1 MPKIIVHAPEGTFDA
16 PARRQVAGLLAT
28 LGLECEALPMSPF
41 VKSTV
46 WTYFKADAPDA
57 VFMGHKPATM
67 KIISLQ
73 VYVIEGGLDEDGK
86 RKLISDAIEI
96 LGRYSDAR
104 DRLPVYVAIHD
115 APEINWGIC
124 GETANIAAAR
134 VAIPGGSGSHLR
146 AGHRRSHPARRI

>member
-1 MPKIIVHAPEGTFDA
+1 
-16 PARRQVAGLLAT
+16 
-28 LGLECEALPMSPF
+28 MSPF

-86 RKLISDAIEI
+86 RKLISDAIKI
-96 LGRYSDAR
+96 LGRYSNQTQ
-104 DRLPVYVAIHD
+104 
-115 APEINWGIC
+115 E
-124 GETANIAAAR
+124 AAFPSMSPSTMR
-134 VAIPGGSGSHLR
+134 
-146 AGHRRSHPARRI
+146 RRSTGVSAVRRPI